1 MYLVTAHDGCVIFQA
16 ISAGCRVMN
25 AQTKKQRIA
34 QLLASGLTANDV
46 RLVVGVSTGYLNR
59 LQEDDEFK
67 AMLTAYAAPDS
78 DESEFVEGARDA
90 GRAAEE
96 ERLADRYTVLETKVV
111 NQLIA
116 NANMADT
123 RELTSLL
130 ATISKHRGVQ
140 QPAPSLNVSGNGN
153 VQINL
158 TLPTNALG
166 KDALQLSSN
175 NEVIAVE
182 GRSLVAMDTQGAQ
195 ALLEKARKERS
206 APTQQRSTE
215 EVYHDL

>member
-1 MYLVTAHDGCVIFQA
+1 
-16 ISAGCRVMN
+16 MN
-25 AQTKKQRIA
+25 AQSKKQRIA

-46 RLVVGVSTGYLNR
+46 KLVVGVSTGYLNR
-59 LQEDDEFK
+59 LHEDEEFK
-67 AMLTAYAAPDS
+67 EMLKAYSAPDS
-78 DESEFVEGARDA
+78 DAAEFVEGAIDSSRE
-90 GRAAEE
+90 AEE
-96 ERLADRYTVLETKVV
+96 ERLADRYSVLETKVV

-123 RELTSLL
+123 KELTSLL
-130 ATISKHRGVQ
+130 ATISKHRGSQ
-140 QPAPSLNVSGNGN
+140 QQGPSLQVTGNGN

-166 KDALQLSSN
+166 NDALQLSPT
-175 NEVIAVE
+175 NEVIAVQ

-195 ALLEKARKERS
+195 SLLEEARRERA
-206 APTQQRSTE
+206 APIQPRSTE